1 MVKDL
6 KYLKINSVSPL
17 YLIFNKVNRY
27 FEEIDKNKYL
37 TPLPNNESKVKI
49 KNYEELWSKIRKFN

>member
-1 MVKDL
+1 MLKDL
-6 KYLKINSVSPL
+6 KYLKINSVNPL

-49 KNYEELWSKIRKFN
+49 

>member
-1 MVKDL
+1 MLKDL
-6 KYLKINSVSPL
+6 KYLKINSVNPL